1 MKLMTSES
9 LPPSSASSVMIMSHR
24 IDLAGLGHRNS
35 VLLTVKP
42 IIAAD
47 NLGKIDKLYGTI
59 FCTVFGLN
67 KSSNEGDNRRLW
79 SLH

>member
-1 MKLMTSES
+1 MLEMEFKFIY
-9 LPPSSASSVMIMSHR
+9 PPLRAPKHYEPSI
-24 IDLAGLGHRNS
+24 
-35 VLLTVKP
+35 LLTVKP

-47 NLGKIDKLYGTI
+47 NLGKIDKLYRTI

-79 SLH
+79 LLH